1 MKRDI
6 ERQIDTIDTVL
17 TTPALIGSMF
27 LLASY
32 ASHSLVLAVAVGCVT
47 WAAAWYFWRRGSSGE
62 RRTGEDRVEIVVA
75 QPPTPADDE
84 AQSPPEAPEEPTS
97 RKSVPSGIRF
107 AQAGISAL
115 HDGEDRLEGTERAR
129 LCSL

>member
-6 ERQIDTIDTVL
+6 GRDIGRDIDTIDTAL

-27 LLASY
+27 LLAFY

-97 RKSVPSGIRF
+97 RRSGR
-107 AQAGISAL
+107 
-115 HDGEDRLEGTERAR
+115 DRSRAA
-129 LCSL
+129 

>member
-6 ERQIDTIDTVL
+6 ERHIDTIDTAL

-27 LLASY
+27 LLAFI

-84 AQSPPEAPEEPTS
+84 AQSPPEAPEERTS
-97 RKSVPSGIRF
+97 QLQS
-107 AQAGISAL
+107 ISHTL
-115 HDGEDRLEGTERAR
+115 PRSHRLDPGLQRNRTQGTGDPGQGQVA
-129 LCSL
+129 

>member
-6 ERQIDTIDTVL
+6 GRHIDTIDTVL

-27 LLASY
+27 LLAFI

-47 WAAAWYFWRRGSSGE
+47 WAAAWYFWPRGSSGE

-84 AQSPPEAPEEPTS
+84 AQSPPEAP
-97 RKSVPSGIRF
+97 
-107 AQAGISAL
+107 ASASN
-115 HDGEDRLEGTERAR
+115 EIPMGTHVANG
-129 LCSL
+129 LPV

>member
-6 ERQIDTIDTVL
+6 GRDIDTIDTAL
-17 TTPALIGSMF
+17 TTPALIGFMF
-27 LLASY
+27 LLAFY
-32 ASHSLVLAVAVGCVT
+32 VSHSLVLSVAVGCVT
-47 WAAAWYFWRRGSSGE
+47 WAAAWYFWRRGRTE

-97 RKSVPSGIRF
+97 RRSGC
-107 AQAGISAL
+107 
-115 HDGEDRLEGTERAR
+115 DRLRAA
-129 LCSL
+129 